1 MAAHFIYRALI
12 GCLCCLCCL
21 LATTVS
27 LGAEPRWQEQGLPEI
42 RTFSADDYQAHGQNW
57 AFVQDK
63 AGLLYFGNT
72 EGVLQFDGL
81 RWQLIVLPNKS
92 IVRSLAL
99 DEASG
104 RIYVGGVGELG
115 YLAPDASGTL
125 HYQSLLDQLPAERRD
140 FTDVW
145 QTHVTAEGI
154 YFTCYKYLFRL
165 GRDGQWQH
173 WQAAQRFHRSYVVNQ
188 QLYLR
193 AEGVGLLTLQQNQL
207 QLVPGG
213 ERFAADPLQAL
224 LAFPDAGGLLAV
236 SRSSGFW
243 LYRDQQFSAMQT
255 ELDAILQ
262 QKLLYQA
269 LLLPD
274 GTLAL
279 AMLQGGIYLLNARG
293 QWVGLHNKARG
304 LRDDTVYSLG
314 LDHQHG
320 LWVSGNTGLSRI
332 QLGSALS
339 RFDQRQDLQGNVYI
353 SRRIGERLYVGT
365 SQGLYQLEP
374 GPVAGFRQVAGIS
387 GQVWALEQV
396 GAEILIGNYQGIYRL
411 DASGAQQL
419 HLSDSTTCFLQVAAA
434 QSVVL
439 AGQREGVVQLT
450 FIDGQWQVLGKLADV
465 PDNVRSMVQSGP
477 ADLWFGTVNS
487 GVLQLHYVSGQVF
500 QGPATISRYQLAE
513 GLPGLSDNRVVLLQ
527 GELRVLTEAGVYQL
541 STDATKMLPDP
552 AFATLFA
559 GGSRQISRLLP
570 EQHGVW
576 LETRDEQLRRS
587 EVGLAIREGSGT
599 YRWQP
604 LTEFGHSR
612 LTGLTLEADGTLWL
626 GGNELYRWQQS
637 PDAAPPRGFQLL
649 LRSIEATDGHQ
660 RLLPAPDDA
669 PLQLS
674 FAQNQLRFEFAATSY
689 RGDNQYAV
697 LLEGVDQGWSDWSA
711 AAFASYN
718 SLWEGRYRL
727 QVRAKD
733 AWGTE
738 QQMAPLTFHI
748 APPWYRSLLAGLL
761 YLLLLALLINR
772 WYHWR
777 SGRLRR
783 QAQALE
789 TLVANRTQQ
798 LSEAKTAVERTL
810 TDLQS
815 TQRQLVRA
823 EKMAALGQLV
833 AGVAHEVNTPLGV
846 ALTGS
851 SFLRESTAALA
862 ETLNSGQLRK
872 QDLAQYLDTAVESAE
887 LIERNLQRAADLIS
901 NFKQVSVDR
910 SSGERRQFQLQS
922 FLTEVAQSLKTLWR
936 NRPLELVVDC
946 PVELVMQSYPGSL
959 SQVITMLAQNSLLHA
974 FAPDQAG
981 QMNLVVRQPDA
992 NHCEISFA
1000 DNGCGIAVEHLDKI
1014 FEPFFTTKRAHGG
1027 TGLGLHI
1034 LFNLVTARL
1043 GGTVTAESEPGAG
1056 CRFILL
1062 LPLIA
1067 PAAETTTAAD
1077 AAVDLGH

>member
-1 MAAHFIYRALI
+1 MAARLFFKGFL
-12 GCLCCLCCL
+12 GCLCYL
-21 LATTVS
+21 LGTAVLHS
-27 LGAEPRWQEQGLPEI
+27 AEPNWQEQGLPEI

-99 DEASG
+99 DAVSG

-115 YLAPDASGTL
+115 YLAPDASGAL
-125 HYQSLLDQLPAERRD
+125 QYRSLLAQLPAGRRD

-145 QTHVTAEGI
+145 QTQVTAEGV
-154 YFTCYKYLFRL
+154 YFTSYKYLFRL
-165 GRDGQWQH
+165 GTDGQWRH

-188 QLYLR
+188 QFYLR
-193 AEGVGLLTLQQNQL
+193 AEGVGLLTLQQGQL
-207 QLVPGG
+207 QLVPDGG
-213 ERFAADPLQAL
+213 RFAADPLQAL
-224 LAFPDAGGLLAV
+224 LDVPDTGGFLAV
-236 SRSSGFW
+236 SRTSGFW
-243 LYRDQQFSAMQT
+243 LYRDQHFVAMKT
-255 ELDAILQ
+255 ELDDILQ
-262 QKLLYQA
+262 QKLVYQA
-269 LLLPD
+269 LRLPD

-279 AMLQGGIYLLNARG
+279 AMLQGGIYLLNAQG
-293 QWVGLHNKARG
+293 QWVGLYNKARG
-304 LRDDTVYSLG
+304 LRDDTVYNLG
-314 LDHQHG
+314 LDQQQG

-332 QLGSALS
+332 QLGSPLS
-339 RFDQRQDLQGNVYI
+339 RFDARQDLQGNVYT

-374 GPVAGFRQVAGIS
+374 GPVAGFRQVTGIS

-396 GAEILIGNYQGIYRL
+396 GAETLIGNYQGIYRL
-411 DASGAQQL
+411 DAKGAQAV

-434 QSVVL
+434 QPILL

-450 FIDGQWQVLGKLADV
+450 FVDGQWQVQGKLADV
-465 PDNVRSMVQSGP
+465 ADNVRSMVQTGP

-487 GVLQLHYVSGQVF
+487 GVLQLHYASGQVL
-500 QGPATISRYQLAE
+500 QGPATIRRYQLAE

-527 GELRVLTEAGVYQL
+527 GELRVLSEAGVYQL
-541 STDATKMLPDP
+541 SPDTASMVPDP
-552 AFATLFA
+552 DFATLFA
-559 GGSRQISRLLP
+559 DGPRQISRLLP
-570 EQHGVW
+570 ERRGVW

-587 EVGLAIREGSGT
+587 EVGLAVRETSGH

-626 GGNELYRWQQS
+626 GANELYRWQAG
-637 PDAAPPRGFQLL
+637 PDAAPLQGFQLL
-649 LRSIEATDGHQ
+649 LRRIEVADGHQ
-660 RLLPAPDDA
+660 RWLPAQGSA

-718 SLWEGRYRL
+718 SLWEGQYRL
-727 QVRAKD
+727 RVRARD
-733 AWGTE
+733 VWGTE
-738 QQMAPLTFHI
+738 QQMEPLTFHI
-748 APPWYRSLLAGLL
+748 APPWYRSLMAGLL

-783 QAQALE
+783 QAQELE
-789 TLVANRTQQ
+789 TLVERRTHQ
-798 LSEAKTAVERTL
+798 LSEAKTAVEQTL
-810 TDLQS
+810 ADLQS

-851 SFLRESTAALA
+851 SYLQESTAALA
-862 ETLNSGQLRK
+862 ATLNTGQLRK
-872 QDLAQYLDTAVESAE
+872 QELAQYLASALESSA
-887 LIERNLQRAADLIS
+887 LIERNLHRAADLIS

-910 SSGERRQFQLQS
+910 SSGEWQQFQLQN

-936 NRPLELVVDC
+936 NRPLQLVVEC
-946 PVELVMQSYPGSL
+946 PADLELQSYPGSL

-974 FAPDQAG
+974 FTADEAG
-981 QMNLVVRQPDA
+981 QMAVVVRQLDA
-992 NHCEISFA
+992 DHCEISFA
-1000 DNGCGIAVEHLDKI
+1000 DNGCGIAAEHLDKI

-1043 GGTVTAESEPGAG
+1043 GGTVSVESTPGAG
-1056 CRFILL
+1056 CRFILM
-1062 LPLIA
+1062 LPLTA
-1067 PAAETTTAAD
+1067 PETKVEA
-1077 AAVDLGH
+1077 G